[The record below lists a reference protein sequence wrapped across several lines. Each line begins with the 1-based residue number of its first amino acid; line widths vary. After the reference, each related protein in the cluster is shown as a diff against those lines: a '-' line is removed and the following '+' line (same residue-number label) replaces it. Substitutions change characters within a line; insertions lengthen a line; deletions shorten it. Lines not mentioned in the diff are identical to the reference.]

1 MSQRPK
7 LEIPVGSEAKVSL
20 LFDNP
25 KTGLTPKGEWRLY
38 GVNHNGVEKSF
49 FASDKAHEIMQHY
62 NKGDSVLI
70 EHKKIQDGKTV
81 YLVSPVS
88 VEFKKSKDDQDKSI
102 KCGMAFNNAT
112 RLVMSE
118 HEFDGDVMKRV
129 ELIKQI
135 MPKMYEIA
143 LMQPE
148 EEELF

>member
-25 KTGLTPKGEWRLY
+25 KTGLSASGEWRLY

-62 NKGDSVLI
+62 NKGDNVLI
-70 EHKKIQDGKTV
+70 EHKQIQDGKTV
-81 YLVSPVS
+81 YSVSPVS

-102 KCGMAFNNAT
+102 KWGMAFNNAT

>member
-25 KTGLTPKGEWRLY
+25 KTGLSASGEWRLY

-81 YLVSPVS
+81 YLILNPLCVPSRMNLGQLY
-88 VEFKKSKDDQDKSI
+88 EAMLGWAGKELNKRYKLRTINSKTGLES
-102 KCGMAFNNAT
+102 
-112 RLVMSE
+112 
-118 HEFDGDVMKRV
+118 
-129 ELIKQI
+129 
-135 MPKMYEIA
+135 
-143 LMQPE
+143 
-148 EEELF
+148 